1 MAMCSILPLSTNS
14 VVSVSCS
21 VFLSS
26 LSEECSSYSVKVAF
40 NYLRSNLFSS
50 VLHSFLISSEVLKI
64 KPAFIK
70 CYIYL

>member
-26 LSEECSSYSVKVAF
+26 SSAGECSSYSVKLGF
-40 NYLRSNLFSS
+40 NYLRSNLFSVVRLFFTQLS
-50 VLHSFLISSEVLKI
+50 DFFGS
-64 KPAFIK
+64 A
-70 CYIYL
+70 